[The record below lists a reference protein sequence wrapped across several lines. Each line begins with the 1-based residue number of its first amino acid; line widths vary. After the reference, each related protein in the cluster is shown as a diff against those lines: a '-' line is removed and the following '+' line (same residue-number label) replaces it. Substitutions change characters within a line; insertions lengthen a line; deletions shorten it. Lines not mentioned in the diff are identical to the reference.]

1 VAAANKAWDAVHWD
15 DILNRILGHQE
26 GNTMKRTSL
35 ILVFAATMLGAC
47 AHPLEQVVDGRHQAR
62 IDAANA
68 NQPLV
73 HGAADG
79 LGTYIAHDHEA
90 EMQQVRAVNP

>member
-1 VAAANKAWDAVHWD
+1 
-15 DILNRILGHQE
+15 
-26 GNTMKRTSL
+26 MKLATVS
-35 ILVFAATMLGAC
+35 LVFAAVMLSGC
-47 AHPLEQVVDGRHQAR
+47 AHTLEQVVDGRHQAR

-79 LGTYIAHDHEA
+79 LGTYIAHDHDI
-90 EMQQVRAVNP
+90 EMQQARAANP